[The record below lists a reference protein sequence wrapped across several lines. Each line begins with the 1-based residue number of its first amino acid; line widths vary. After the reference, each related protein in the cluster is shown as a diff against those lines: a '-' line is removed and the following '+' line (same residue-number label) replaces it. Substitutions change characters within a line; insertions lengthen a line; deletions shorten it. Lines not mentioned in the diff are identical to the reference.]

1 MYNLV
6 LKNVN
11 LPPGFRLFSLF
22 STIIEKNCR
31 IRTRIVR
38 VEGKHAD
45 HSATTMAQ
53 FFFRQTFGT
62 KCHLLIAFELN

>member
-38 VEGKHAD
+38 VEGN

-53 FFFRQTFGT
+53 FCFRQTLGT